1 VSVLDVEGIDTY
13 YGNSHVL
20 HDLSLSLEENEIVAL
35 LGRNGAGKT
44 TTLRSITGTVSP
56 RSGAIRYRGED
67 VAGRSVDAI
76 SNSGIKLVPEE
87 RRVFPT
93 LTVEENLL
101 VAAESCAN
109 PREIG
114 EMYEVFPVLDDLREN
129 RGRNLSGGE
138 QQMLSVAR
146 ALVQNPDLLLLDEPT
161 EGLAPVIVEDLR
173 EIFREVVERDVTVLI
188 TEQNVE
194 FALDLS
200 ERGYIIEKGTNAWE
214 GSIDDLQ
221 QREDLLEQYLSVSID
236 EGDGERETETG
247 SDAEGSTDSAPS

>member
-1 VSVLDVEGIDTY
+1 MSVLELEGVDAY

-20 HDLSLSLEENEIVAL
+20 FDLAMAIEENDVVTL

-44 TTLRSITGTVSP
+44 TTLRTITGTVP
-56 RSGAIRYRGED
+56 RREGRIEYRGED
-67 VAGRSVDAI
+67 ISESSVEAI
-76 SNSGIKLVPEE
+76 SRRGVKLVPEE

-93 LTVEENLL
+93 LTVMENIQLAHDL
-101 VAAESCAN
+101 AAD
-109 PREIG
+109 PREVE
-114 EMYEVFPVLDDLREN
+114 EMFDIFPVLDDLRKN

-173 EIFREVVERDVTVLI
+173 DVLGDVVDRDVTVLM

-194 FALDLS
+194 FALDLG
-200 ERGYIIEKGTNAWE
+200 ERAYIIDKGSNVWE
-214 GSIDDLQ
+214 GSVDDLQ
-221 QREDLLEQYLSVSID
+221 ERDDLLDEYLSVGAQEAD
-236 EGDGERETETG
+236 
-247 SDAEGSTDSAPS
+247 

>member
-1 VSVLDVEGIDTY
+1 VTVLELRDVDAY

-20 HDLSLSLEENEIVAL
+20 FDLAMDVEENDVVAL

-44 TTLRSITGTVSP
+44 TTLRAITGTVP
-56 RSGAIRYRGED
+56 RREGYIAYQDED
-67 VAGRSVDAI
+67 VSGMSVEAI
-76 SNSGIKLVPEE
+76 SRRGIKLVPEE

-93 LTVEENLL
+93 LTVLENVQLAHDLATDPRDVEETF
-101 VAAESCAN
+101 
-109 PREIG
+109 EI
-114 EMYEVFPVLDDLREN
+114 FPVLDDLRGN

-173 EIFREVVERDVTVLI
+173 EVLGDVVGRDVTVLM

-194 FALDLS
+194 FALDLG
-200 ERGYIIEKGTNAWE
+200 ERAYIIDKGSNVWD
-214 GSIDDLQ
+214 GSVDELQNRDDLLD
-221 QREDLLEQYLSVSID
+221 EYLSV
-236 EGDGERETETG
+236 GA
-247 SDAEGSTDSAPS
+247 AEAD